1 MSNITVLEQLRKRN
15 QGETFA
21 LLLPGGKKGALGG
34 YKDITGPARK
44 GDQTTWIDF
53 PASTGLKVNQMI
65 LQIGKDTEEQ
75 LLVPLTGHAD
85 LSQYQPRQST
95 PNLRV
100 AFGSMFWTLKT
111 VTLKLSDSATQVEK
125 GKRFLVLS
133 FSLDNPGTEGYSAFP
148 PDFIRLHYDATTIAL
163 EQAVIGN
170 AAAGTT
176 NVPGLVSFLVPQD
189 ITTATFILLPGHT
202 PGATSQATISFQI
215 P

>member
-21 LLLPGGKKGALGG
+21 LLLPGGKKIALGG

-111 VTLKLSDSATQVEK
+111 VTLKLSDSAMQVGDDSLALK
-125 GKRFLVLS
+125 GRASQRRVL
-133 FSLDNPGTEGYSAFP
+133 
-148 PDFIRLHYDATTIAL
+148 
-163 EQAVIGN
+163 
-170 AAAGTT
+170 
-176 NVPGLVSFLVPQD
+176 
-189 ITTATFILLPGHT
+189 
-202 PGATSQATISFQI
+202 
-215 P
+215 